1 MLLESMKKGV
11 SKILIQVL
19 AVLLIISFAAW
30 GVGDM
35 VGVIAT
41 PDEVATVDG
50 EKISQREYQEQFR
63 RAMNRLRSRMGDIDA
78 QQARTLGVARST
90 LEGMISRRLLGK
102 EAGGLGLLVG
112 DEQVV
117 RRIHAQPGFQ
127 NALGRFDR
135 AAFQSALANSGFTE
149 ASYVE
154 TLRRELQEEYLSGA
168 LREGVRAPPQLADI
182 IFRHSRERR
191 TAEVIRVERPARSP
205 TPSERDLAAYL
216 EENPEP
222 FMAPEYRSLTL
233 LYLDPEKV
241 AGEMSPAPE
250 RVREEY
256 DNRIDSITVPEK
268 RRLEQILFKSEEN
281 ARKAYAALSEGRAFE
296 AVAAE
301 FPERPA
307 TDLGLVAETDLT
319 PEIADAAFA
328 LSADGFAEP
337 VETPF
342 GWHLVKVREIEPGR
356 TPTFAET
363 EAEIRGELALE
374 LALDDIV
381 KRANRVEDAFAGG
394 AGVEEAAAEI
404 GASLRR
410 LESVDPALTSR
421 AGTEIEGLPE
431 DARFVATAFDTN
443 KGETSDL
450 VGTDAGGFFVLRVDD
465 VAEPAMRPLDE
476 VRDAVTAAW
485 RRSHLD
491 HLARGTAEEIAK
503 EAEAGRSLAG
513 IAETRDLEVEKIGP
527 VDRAGTDAE
536 FPPAL
541 LSRLFETPRG
551 AVFHGPTES
560 GSAVVR
566 VLDIETA
573 EPDRSDDDYKSLEE
587 DLTGAMFADLL
598 EEYVRALRRE
608 RDVVVNQA
616 ALDAF
621 FAGRR

>member
-41 PDEVATVDG
+41 PDEVASVDG

-63 RAMNRLRSRMGDIDA
+63 LTLNRLRTQMGDIDA
-78 QQARTLGVARST
+78 QQARALGIARST
-90 LEGMISRRLLGK
+90 LDGMISRRLLGR
-102 EAGGLGLLVG
+102 EADGLGLLVG
-112 DEQVV
+112 DEQVL
-117 RRIHAQPGFQ
+117 RRIRTQPGFQ

-135 AAFQSALANSGFTE
+135 AVFQSALANSGFTE
-149 ASYVE
+149 ATYVE

-168 LREGVRAPPQLADI
+168 LREGVAAPPQLADVI
-182 IFRHSRERR
+182 YRHRHERR
-191 TAEVIRVERPARSP
+191 TAEVIGIKRPATSP
-205 TPSERDLAAYL
+205 PPSERDLAAYL

-233 LYLDPEKV
+233 LHLDPEGV
-241 AGEMSPAPE
+241 AKEISPAPE

-256 DNRIDSITVPEK
+256 DTRIDSITVPEK
-268 RRLEQILFKSEEN
+268 RRLEQILFKSEET
-281 ARKAYAALSEGRAFE
+281 ARKAHATLSEGRSFD

-301 FPERPA
+301 FSERSK
-307 TDLGLVAETDLT
+307 TDLGLVAEIDLT
-319 PEIADAAFA
+319 PEIAGAAFA
-328 LSADGFAEP
+328 LSADGFTEP

-363 EAEIRGELALE
+363 EEEIRAELALE
-374 LALDDIV
+374 LALDDLV

-394 AGVEEAAAEI
+394 ATVEEAAAEI
-404 GASLRR
+404 GASVRR
-410 LESVDPALTSR
+410 LNSVDAALKSR

-431 DARFVATAFDTN
+431 DPRFVEIAFATT

-450 VGTDAGGFFVLRVDD
+450 EGTEAGGFFVLRVDD
-465 VAEPAMRPLDE
+465 VVDAARQPLDQ
-476 VRDAVTAAW
+476 VRDAVEAAW
-485 RRSHLD
+485 RRNALD
-491 HLARGTAEEIAK
+491 DQARRTAEEIVK
-503 EAEAGRSLAG
+503 EAEAGRSLAD
-513 IAETRDLEVEKIGP
+513 IAEGRKLEVEKIGP
-527 VDRAGTDAE
+527 VVRIGTDAE

-541 LSRLFETPRG
+541 LPRLFEAAQG
-551 AVFHGPTES
+551 AVFHGRTES
-560 GSAVVR
+560 GHAVVR
-566 VLDIETA
+566 VLDVETT
-573 EPDRSDDDYKSLEE
+573 EPDRNGDDYKSLEE
-587 DLTGAMFADLL
+587 GLTSEMFADLL
-598 EEYVRALRRE
+598 EEYVRALRQE
-608 RDVVVNQA
+608 YDVVVNQA

-621 FAGRR
+621 FASQR